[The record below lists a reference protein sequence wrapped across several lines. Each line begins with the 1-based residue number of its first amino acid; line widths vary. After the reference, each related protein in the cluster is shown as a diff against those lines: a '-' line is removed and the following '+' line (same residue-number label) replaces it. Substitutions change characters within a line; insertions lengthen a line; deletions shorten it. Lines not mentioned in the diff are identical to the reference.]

1 MEPCSKPIVMA
12 LSITQI
18 VMSAAFFLLGMIH
31 GFYGERSF
39 TLTRFFPCWIVALV
53 LPVGIMGL
61 ALRSH
66 QTRRSLQLLK
76 HAIWSLCVVC
86 IVWSALTLYIYTV
99 WCVVNQQLSA
109 FFRNTDSQTN
119 IIDRFFLP
127 KGVEMVYTQEEK
139 TALVFCTFVIICSVI
154 EIVLAAAM
162 MKICKTTRTTPQLSS
177 SSSGY
182 YQMGEYQ
189 QPLLVYP
196 VGQQQVHVDVDVRDN
211 QCSQRPLET
220 SI

>member
-1 MEPCSKPIVMA
+1 MKPCSKPVVMA

-31 GFYGERSF
+31 GLYGERSA

-61 ALRSH
+61 ALRSP
-66 QTRRSLQLLK
+66 QTLRSLQLLK

-86 IVWSALTLYIYTV
+86 IVCSTLILYIYTD
-99 WCVVNQQLSA
+99 WWVVNLQVWA
-109 FFRNTDSQTN
+109 FYRNAGFKPHIVDGY
-119 IIDRFFLP
+119 FLA

-139 TALVFCTFVIICSVI
+139 TTLVFCTFGIICSVI

-162 MKICKTTRTTPQLSS
+162 MKICKTTKTTPQLSS
-177 SSSGY
+177 SSRGY
-182 YQMGEYQ
+182 YQMGECQ

-196 VGQQQVHVDVDVRDN
+196 VGQQQVHVDVRDN
-211 QCSQRPLET
+211 QCRQRPLET

>member
-1 MEPCSKPIVMA
+1 MKPCSKPIAMA

-31 GFYGERSF
+31 GFYGERSV
-39 TLTRFFPCWIVALV
+39 TLNRFFPCWIVALV

-66 QTRRSLQLLK
+66 QTLRSSQLLK

-86 IVWSALTLYIYTV
+86 IVWSALILYIYTD
-99 WCVVNQQLSA
+99 C
-109 FFRNTDSQTN
+109 
-119 IIDRFFLP
+119 
-127 KGVEMVYTQEEK
+127 
-139 TALVFCTFVIICSVI
+139 VI

-162 MKICKTTRTTPQLSS
+162 MKICKTTTTTPQLSS

-182 YQMGEYQ
+182 YQIGECQ

-196 VGQQQVHVDVDVRDN
+196 VGQQQVHVDVREN
-211 QCSQRPLET
+211 QCSQRRLET